1 MLCKTN
7 NFKKHTTDYLK
18 CATEINGQRTTQSP
32 LVYISAVSVMV
43 PNITW
48 FLDTCKQQHIIRKN
62 QSNSSPTHSN
72 NYYFTLLM
80 SSFQDDSGKS
90 IPECQDI
97 LDFVA
102 AYIITNSKTNHS
114 TYVKHNL
121 SMLL

>member
-48 FLDTCKQQHIIRKN
+48 FLDTCKQQHIIRKHKLTPHLHTATTIT
-62 QSNSSPTHSN
+62 SL
-72 NYYFTLLM
+72 FLM

-97 LDFVA
+97 LDFVS